1 VTDDRELQKLKNKIY
16 STTTFQEMSLLNK
29 SMGLCFY
36 ELLGDAVEINN
47 EIKKYDTI
55 DHVKVKEVAN
65 SIFNEENCNV
75 LYYKSNQNA

>member
-1 VTDDRELQKLKNKIY
+1 
-16 STTTFQEMSLLNK
+16 
-29 SMGLCFY
+29 MGLCFY
-36 ELLGDAVEINN
+36 ELLGDASEINN

-65 SIFNEENCNV
+65 SIFNEKNCNV